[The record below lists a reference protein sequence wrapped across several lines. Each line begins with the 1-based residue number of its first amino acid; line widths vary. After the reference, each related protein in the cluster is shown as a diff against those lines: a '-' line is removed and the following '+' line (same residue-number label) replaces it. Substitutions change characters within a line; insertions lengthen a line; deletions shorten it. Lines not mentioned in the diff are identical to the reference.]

1 MQENQIGFSLAELLF
16 TIVITVILVTVA
28 FVSYQSYI
36 KSARLREAQ
45 TMLLSNARFIIN
57 IAVLRRLPPHGPT
70 CRMAGMRSFVFVRMG
85 MLGGR

>member
-45 TMLLSNARFIIN
+45 TM
-57 IAVLRRLPPHGPT
+57 
-70 CRMAGMRSFVFVRMG
+70 
-85 MLGGR
+85 

>member
-16 TIVITVILVTVA
+16 TIVITVILVTVT

-45 TMLLSNARFIIN
+45 TMLLSNARFME
-57 IAVLRRLPPHGPT
+57 RFYHQHS
-70 CRMAGMRSFVFVRMG
+70 SFKKTSTT
-85 MLGGR
+85 

>member
-45 TMLLSNARFIIN
+45 TMLLSNARF
-57 IAVLRRLPPHGPT
+57 
-70 CRMAGMRSFVFVRMG
+70 MAGMESFVFVRME

>member
-36 KSARLREAQ
+36 RKCPPEGSADDV
-45 TMLLSNARFIIN
+45 I
-57 IAVLRRLPPHGPT
+57 V
-70 CRMAGMRSFVFVRMG
+70 
-85 MLGGR
+85 